1 MCGIVGYI
9 GFRQAAPVI
18 VEGLRKLE
26 YRGYDSFGIATN
38 NPHIDVYKCEG
49 KISENDRAAAQLHGS
64 IGVGHT
70 RWATHGVPS
79 DRNAHPHLDCTGR
92 IAVVHNGIIENYAAL
107 TRELEER
114 GHRFRSET
122 DTEVVAHLIE
132 EYYRGDLVAAVRQA
146 ITRLQ
151 GSYALLVTAEGHD
164 EIVAARDASPLV
176 LGIGDQEF
184 FAASDVTPLLG
195 YTERVVYLEDGDLA
209 SLDRDGWHVFRDTT
223 PVRREIEHVTWDV
236 ETVRKGGFPHF
247 MLKEIY
253 EQPKVFYDTFH
264 GITPESL
271 PERYRRPSEI
281 TVVACGSSYHAGLVF
296 KYLCE
301 STCRIPVRAE
311 LGSEFKYFT
320 PPLKGIVM
328 VISQSGETADTL
340 AALKKAK
347 AYNCPTLAI
356 TNVLGSSVTR
366 IADHTL
372 YMRAGPEISVAATK
386 SFVAQLAV
394 LLQLVA
400 LMSKKDDFAE
410 PLERANSAIEEVLLQ
425 DIDRAVEICRPA
437 QHLFYVG
444 RGLFYPIALEGA
456 LKMKEISYIHAEGYA
471 AGELKHGPFAL
482 LSEETPVVALCS
494 PGDTYSIML
503 SNIKEMKARKAPIIG
518 IGAHGDRELID
529 IVDVFIPIPGS
540 HELVQMIATS
550 VLLQLLAYRTA
561 VALGR
566 DVDQPRNLA
575 KSVTVE

>member
-1 MCGIVGYI
+1 M
-9 GFRQAAPVI
+9 
-18 VEGLRKLE
+18 
-26 YRGYDSFGIATN
+26 
-38 NPHIDVYKCEG
+38 
-49 KISENDRAAAQLHGS
+49 
-64 IGVGHT
+64 
-70 RWATHGVPS
+70 
-79 DRNAHPHLDCTGR
+79 
-92 IAVVHNGIIENYAAL
+92 
-107 TRELEER
+107 
-114 GHRFRSET
+114 
-122 DTEVVAHLIE
+122 
-132 EYYRGDLVAAVRQA
+132 RQA

-410 PLERANSAIEEVLLQ
+410 PLERANSAIEEVLPP
-425 DIDRAVEICRPA
+425 DIDRAVEISPPGPA
-437 QHLFYVG
+437 LFYVG
-444 RGLFYPIALEGA
+444 RGALLPDRARGGPEDEGDP
-456 LKMKEISYIHAEGYA
+456 HPCRGA
-471 AGELKHGPFAL
+471 AGELKHRAVRP
-482 LSEETPVVALCS
+482 LSEETPVVAPAR
-494 PGDTYSIML
+494 PGTPTDHA
-503 SNIKEMKARKAPIIG
+503 SNIKGDEGAQSPDHR
-518 IGAHGDRELID
+518 IGAHGDRGFDRHRRCLHPD
-529 IVDVFIPIPGS
+529 PRVPRF
-540 HELVQMIATS
+540 LVQMISTS
-550 VLLQLLAYRTA
+550 VLLQLLAYQTA
-561 VALGR
+561 VALDR